1 MTLEER
7 IKSDLDAA
15 FKARNAM
22 TTDTLRLLTAALH
35 NRSIEKR
42 GKGGEEK
49 LTEEEALEVLRR
61 EAKKRKEAAML
72 YIQGNRQDLAEKENA
87 ELSVLSVYLP
97 AQMGED
103 EIKKEIMKV
112 LASAGAADTKE
123 FGKVM
128 GLVMKE
134 LKGKADAGVVTRIL
148 KESLS

>member
-15 FKARNAM
+15 FKARNTT

-72 YIQGNRQDLAEKENA
+72 YVQGNRQDLAEKENA
-87 ELSVLSVYLP
+87 ELSVLSIYLP

-103 EIKKEIMKV
+103 EIKKEIMNV
-112 LASAGAADTKE
+112 LASAGVAGTKE

>member
-15 FKARNAM
+15 FKARNTM

-49 LTEEEALEVLRR
+49 LTEEEALEILRR

-87 ELSVLSVYLP
+87 ELSVLSIYLP
-97 AQMGED
+97 VQMGEE

-112 LASAGAADTKE
+112 LASAEVAGAKE

-148 KESLS
+148 KESLL